1 MNENTLP
8 FSNDDDLLQLVGQ
21 LCDCAKV
28 KSNGGSVTLQEVKQ
42 ALMSQG
48 SRRKAFELKFELGEN
63 IPAVELTVDPFRR
76 HVILDRYDKSFGPEC
91 KSRAYENFVSMKAS
105 IEVKNVKVEYFHGM
119 LHDGV
124 ITRKEAS
131 K

>member
-8 FSNDDDLLQLVGQ
+8 FLNGDNLLQLVGQ

-28 KSNGGSVTLQEVKQ
+28 KSNGGRVTLQEVEP

-48 SRRKAFELKFELGEN
+48 SGCDVFEFRFELGEN
-63 IPAVELTVDPFRR
+63 IPAVELTVDRSR
-76 HVILDRYDKSFGPEC
+76 HHVVLDRYDKSFGPKC
-91 KSRAYENFVSMKAS
+91 KSRAYEKFVSMKAS
-105 IEVKNVKVEYFHGM
+105 MEAKNVKIGYFQDMPYNGF
-119 LHDGV
+119 
-124 ITRKEAS
+124 ITREKVS